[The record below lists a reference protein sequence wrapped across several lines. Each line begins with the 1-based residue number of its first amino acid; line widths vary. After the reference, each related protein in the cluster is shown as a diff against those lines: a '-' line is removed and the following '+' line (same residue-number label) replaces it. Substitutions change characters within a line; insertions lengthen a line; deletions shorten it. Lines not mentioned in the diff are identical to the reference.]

1 MHALVSSLSLS
12 LVWRGRWLGEAQTPN
27 ASTKELRT
35 RQRIHKRSALQTSS
49 SYRLASSSVSDSG
62 SMWPSGGA
70 GSAAAALEPAAPI
83 VMDGATMAHASRP
96 IGIGRQSFPVPR
108 AQWRYAA
115 RRKKMKR
122 PRARSYEQIEIE
134 ISKDSHRCAERL
146 SYVECHSIPQDLAVA
161 TTVRHRRPQVLL
173 LCRSTPEHRSH
184 RISARNTEM
193 PRLGAARVRG
203 GTGAH
208 TAQSLCRSTHRVY
221 HSQTHT
227 RIVKE

>member
-1 MHALVSSLSLS
+1 M
-12 LVWRGRWLGEAQTPN
+12 GEAQTPK

-35 RQRIHKRSALQTSS
+35 CPHRIHKRSALQTSS
-49 SYRLASSSVSDSG
+49 SYRLAPSSVSDSG

-83 VMDGATMAHASRP
+83 VMDGTTMAHASRP
-96 IGIGRQSFPVPR
+96 IGIARQSFPVPR

-122 PRARSYEQIEIE
+122 PRARSLI
-134 ISKDSHRCAERL
+134 
-146 SYVECHSIPQDLAVA
+146 
-161 TTVRHRRPQVLL
+161 RRPTFMSKSKSKSAKTLTGV
-173 LCRSTPEHRSH
+173 RSDSRMWSATRSLKTWLWRLRSGTGARRSCSAECTPEHRSH